1 MHQFSEEVKHY
12 HFLGTEKVF
21 NQNYSVNNFNQ
32 VLSHYLCFLIN
43 LNIYVEVM
51 IEDIAK
57 EINPK
62 IEVVTIRA
70 ILLFNVNEI
79 ITTKV

>member
-1 MHQFSEEVKHY
+1 
-12 HFLGTEKVF
+12 
-21 NQNYSVNNFNQ
+21 
-32 VLSHYLCFLIN
+32 
-43 LNIYVEVM
+43 M

-57 EINPK
+57 EINTK
-62 IEVVTIRA
+62 IEVVIIRA